1 MKYQVIIFLDETRNR
16 SYYHSYIESEDTTLG
31 NIECSDLPP
40 YQDINK
46 ARACYWDIDKA
57 VWIFD
62 EEKYQEILQAE
73 AQAKAEQEEAEAIAA
88 STPSNLEL
96 MEAIMEIAQNQ
107 SDLAE
112 AVAELGEL
120 VAINETE

>member
-1 MKYQVIIFLDETRNR
+1 MKYQVLIFLDEARNR
-16 SYYHSYIESEDTTLG
+16 SYYHSYVESEDTTLG

-46 ARACYWDIDKA
+46 ARACYWNSEIESW
-57 VWIFD
+57 VFD
-62 EEKYQEILQAE
+62 EEKYQEILVAE
-73 AQAKAEQEEAEAIAA
+73 AQVKAEQEEAEAIAA
-88 STPSNLEL
+88 STPSNMEL

-112 AVAELGEL
+112 AVAELGSI
-120 VAINETE
+120 VAGDIE

>member
-1 MKYQVIIFLDETRNR
+1 MYQVILFNDSATNRN
-16 SYYHSYIESEDTTLG
+16 YYHSYQKSDDSTLG
-31 NIECSDLPP
+31 NITVNELPP
-40 YQDINK
+40 YQDINM
-46 ARACYWDIDKA
+46 AQACYWDTETETW
-57 VWIFD
+57 VFD
-62 EEKYQEILQAE
+62 EEKYQEILDAE

-120 VAINETE
+120 VAAN